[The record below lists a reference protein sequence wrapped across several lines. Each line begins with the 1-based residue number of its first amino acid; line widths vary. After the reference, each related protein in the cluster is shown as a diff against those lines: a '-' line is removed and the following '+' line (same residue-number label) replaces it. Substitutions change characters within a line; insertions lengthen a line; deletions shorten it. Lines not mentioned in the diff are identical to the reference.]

1 MNKRKN
7 RQPKVITILNQK
19 GGVGKTTTSINL
31 SAGLVKRNKK
41 VLLID
46 LDPQANSTIGLG
58 FDRNK
63 IHHDSFSVLV
73 KPNVS
78 IESAILKVENLKNFF
93 LLPSSINLVSAEF
106 QLRDQEERDFLLA
119 DKIKKMEMD
128 FDFIFIDCPPTL
140 GVLTQNALVAANSV
154 LIPIQSEY
162 FAFDGLTQLLS
173 TISIVKRKL
182 NDKLSIEGILITMH
196 NERLNL
202 NKEIIQEVKKFFSE
216 KVYKTTIPR
225 NIRLAESPSV
235 GKNIFDYD
243 PASEGA
249 KFYNLFVEEF
259 LSKQ

>member
-1 MNKRKN
+1 MNREKAN
-7 RQPKVITILNQK
+7 RPKIITILNQK

-31 SAGLVKRNKK
+31 SAGLAKRNKK

-63 IHHDSFSVLV
+63 VHYDSFSILV
-73 KPNVS
+73 KPNVK
-78 IESAILKVENLKNFF
+78 IQTAILQVENLKNFF

-106 QLRDQEERDFLLA
+106 QLRDKDNRDFLLA
-119 DKIKKMEMD
+119 NKINQFETD
-128 FDFIFIDCPPTL
+128 FDFILIDCPPTL
-140 GVLTQNALVAANSV
+140 GVLTQNALVAADSV

-196 NERLNL
+196 NERFTL
-202 NKEIIQEVKKFFSE
+202 NKEIVQEVKKFFSE

-225 NIRLAESPSV
+225 NIKLAESPSV

-243 PASEGA
+243 PSSEGA
-249 KFYNLFVEEF
+249 KFYNLFIDEF